1 MGVSGYN
8 FQSAAGL
15 AVLFLA
21 LSLVSG
27 GCGDGEPG
35 GSRSAWRVAEL
46 LGRLYRE
53 RYIPIV
59 PPEFKLVA
67 DSLIELPPDRQPRAL
82 LAFLADHR
90 REDLAA
96 LRRVLP
102 DLRRPEVRE
111 LALELERDRQ
121 RDLAVLARR
130 LARE

>member
-1 MGVSGYN
+1 MESR
-8 FQSAAGL
+8 A
-15 AVLFLA
+15 
-21 LSLVSG
+21 
-27 GCGDGEPG
+27 EP
-35 GSRSAWRVAEL
+35 RSAWRVAEL
-46 LGRLYRE
+46 LRRLYRE

-82 LAFLADHR
+82 LAFLAVHR